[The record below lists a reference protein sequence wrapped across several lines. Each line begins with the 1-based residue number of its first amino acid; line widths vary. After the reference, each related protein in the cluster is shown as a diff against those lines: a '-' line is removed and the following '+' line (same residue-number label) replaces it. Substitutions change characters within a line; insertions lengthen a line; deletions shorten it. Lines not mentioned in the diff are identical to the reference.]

1 MTCANFGM
9 IFEAL
14 LIQQRAL
21 DLKPNLFSNN
31 SQLVLFWR
39 QVSTKQNLQ
48 FIIYSFKLIDTNVL
62 LKHSVLWGDEE
73 SWNCASMST
82 AQLVRL
88 LLNTP
93 ILSAMQAGCAFKQA
107 WARAAVGMGSTGQ
120 HRAAGQLVGGSS
132 AAAYST
138 QLCPLICGQ
147 QLTLLKLSERWSWL
161 RAEHW
166 IPDKVDS
173 SQSQTLLSKWP
184 VWVFVLHRST
194 QLKLAPKY
202 LNL

>member
-1 MTCANFGM
+1 M
-9 IFEAL
+9 
-14 LIQQRAL
+14 
-21 DLKPNLFSNN
+21 
-31 SQLVLFWR
+31 
-39 QVSTKQNLQ
+39 STTQNLQ
-48 FIIYSFKLIDTNVL
+48 FIIHSFKLIDTNVL

-120 HRAAGQLVGGSS
+120 LGSWAAGGGSS

-194 QLKLAPKY
+194 QLKLAPKS